1 MFDTHI
7 LQVAGALD
15 MNTRWCRDACGTARK
30 GMYFQGK
37 RRYQS
42 LMSLGE
48 MGWKEKGCMSAARG
62 QGGSGRYHVTNRKEV
77 IAVLVKRDSH
87 HAVGREECLLDT
99 VTVMNVNVEV

>member
-1 MFDTHI
+1 
-7 LQVAGALD
+7 
-15 MNTRWCRDACGTARK
+15 
-30 GMYFQGK
+30 
-37 RRYQS
+37 
-42 LMSLGE
+42 
-48 MGWKEKGCMSAARG
+48 MSAARG